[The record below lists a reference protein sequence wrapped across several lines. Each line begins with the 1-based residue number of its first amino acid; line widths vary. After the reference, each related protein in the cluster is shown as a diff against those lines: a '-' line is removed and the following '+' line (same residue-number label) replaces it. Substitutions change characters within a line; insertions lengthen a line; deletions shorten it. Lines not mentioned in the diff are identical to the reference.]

1 MHTPET
7 SRLAAAFSE
16 HRQPFNQYLNL
27 LAPQLAVVLA
37 LYVGYRWA
45 NYSFL
50 TIRARWPSQALTVTA
65 LLSLVWILL
74 QLVLAAFFV
83 ALVANVATYY
93 AHPHYISYGLSF
105 RLLSLFGYHEQ
116 PVLKVFTGLDRA
128 LGLLLGFG
136 VYVGLREA
144 VLYWVEQ
151 PGPRR
156 TYRVVV
162 TNQMTALVT
171 VYVCLGRLLGAFNLV
186 SEESLL
192 VYLFIIPPMAGL
204 YLSTTYWLL
213 PRATPPILRT
223 APAFLLRLFALSF
236 LWTLPFALLL
246 TRFVFHE
253 NFLLV
258 LLGGWIGQVVVTLPM
273 SWFLYQQRQDTILQL
288 RGVEQRLVHSAVEL
302 HRLRSQIN
310 PHFLFNA
317 LNTLYGTA
325 LKERAGATAEGVQRL
340 GDMMRFMLEENT
352 QDFIALDREIGYLEN
367 YIALQKLRT
376 PPSPTLRIETMIQPP
391 SRPYRIAPML
401 LLPFVENA
409 FKHGISHKE
418 PSWVRIQLTCEQDS
432 LRFEVRNSRHVRAP
446 NDLEKPGM
454 GIGLQNVT
462 ERLRLLY
469 DGRYHLSCQEE
480 GTDFVVH
487 LVLPL
492 STYE

>member
-1 MHTPET
+1 
-7 SRLAAAFSE
+7 
-16 HRQPFNQYLNL
+16 
-27 LAPQLAVVLA
+27 
-37 LYVGYRWA
+37 
-45 NYSFL
+45 
-50 TIRARWPSQALTVTA
+50 
-65 LLSLVWILL
+65 
-74 QLVLAAFFV
+74 
-83 ALVANVATYY
+83 
-93 AHPHYISYGLSF
+93 
-105 RLLSLFGYHEQ
+105 
-116 PVLKVFTGLDRA
+116 
-128 LGLLLGFG
+128 
-136 VYVGLREA
+136 
-144 VLYWVEQ
+144 
-151 PGPRR
+151 
-156 TYRVVV
+156 
-162 TNQMTALVT
+162 
-171 VYVCLGRLLGAFNLV
+171 
-186 SEESLL
+186 
-192 VYLFIIPPMAGL
+192 
-204 YLSTTYWLL
+204 
-213 PRATPPILRT
+213 
-223 APAFLLRLFALSF
+223 
-236 LWTLPFALLL
+236 
-246 TRFVFHE
+246 
-253 NFLLV
+253 
-258 LLGGWIGQVVVTLPM
+258 M